1 MCASTTKTFYPSD
14 HHSKLLVITSLD
26 GGSGDYTEKVTSIVG
41 VGSARLHLRP
51 LHRASQKLNLNP
63 RVISLDVDNPSILGQ
78 LGDPEICVIGKV
90 NHADDLRMAGFSMAV
105 LAAVAHLKARNVR
118 IALMSITLLRWCIRG
133 YFIEIYWHF
142 PIRSLFHVRQW
153 PIE

>member
-1 MCASTTKTFYPSD
+1 M
-14 HHSKLLVITSLD
+14 LVITSLD

-118 IALMSITLLRWCIRG
+118 IALMYCDHLAPLNCIRG
-133 YFIEIYWHF
+133 VLYRDLLALSDQVVV
-142 PIRSLFHVRQW
+142 PCKAMADRVR
-153 PIE
+153 PF